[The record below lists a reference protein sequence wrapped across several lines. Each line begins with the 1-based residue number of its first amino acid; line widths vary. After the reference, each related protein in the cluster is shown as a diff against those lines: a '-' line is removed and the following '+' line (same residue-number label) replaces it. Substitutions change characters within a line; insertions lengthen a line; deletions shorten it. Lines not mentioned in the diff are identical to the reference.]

1 VWPDDGP
8 VWPDDG
14 PVWPDD
20 GPRDGGRRLA
30 TAQGV
35 AGELALVTRDGHLE
49 LIGDGVFLLD
59 TRTDGRSERLLV
71 DASLDLAGRPTR
83 RVLLG
88 GLGFGYSLAAALD
101 REVDEVV
108 VVEREPAVVA
118 WNRTITGRRSGG
130 SVDAAGVRC
139 VVADLVTW
147 VADTARTREPP
158 FDAICLDVDNGP
170 GWLVSG
176 SNRWLYDDEGTAVL
190 HDRLRDGG
198 VLGVWSATA
207 DDGYR
212 DRLSGRF
219 GDVEVREAAVARGG
233 PDVVFLARR

>member
-1 VWPDDGP
+1 VWPDDAPGA
-8 VWPDDG
+8 
-14 PVWPDD
+14 
-20 GPRDGGRRLA
+20 RRLA

-49 LIGDGVFLLD
+49 LIGNGVFLLD

-71 DASLDLAGRPTR
+71 EAALEVAGPPAR

-101 REVDEVV
+101 HAVDEVV

-130 SVDAAGVRC
+130 SVDRPGVRC

-147 VADTARTREPP
+147 LADPLRGREPR

-170 GWLVSG
+170 EWVVSG

-190 HDRLRDGG
+190 HGRLRDGG
-198 VLGVWSATA
+198 TLAVWSAGA
-207 DDGYR
+207 DDRYR
-212 DRLSGRF
+212 DRLAARF
-219 GDVEVREAAVARGG
+219 RDVEVREVAVARGE